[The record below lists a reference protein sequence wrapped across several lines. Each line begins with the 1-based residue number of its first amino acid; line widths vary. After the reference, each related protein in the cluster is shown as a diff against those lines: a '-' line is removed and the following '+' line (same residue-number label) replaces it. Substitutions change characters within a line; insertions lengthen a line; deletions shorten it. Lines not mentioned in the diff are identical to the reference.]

1 MKNELKWLGTAGK
14 RSEAVRNHSKLP
26 VKKLKPMILIH
37 FYRFSVKSVGIASYY
52 PASKYS

>member
-1 MKNELKWLGTAGK
+1 MIRNQRKHKKSLLRVKNMKNELKWLGTAGK

-37 FYRFSVKSVGIASYY
+37 FY
-52 PASKYS
+52 

>member
-37 FYRFSVKSVGIASYY
+37 FY
-52 PASKYS
+52 